1 MLKKTAIGIDISK
14 AKYDVYVTDG
24 VKSWRNEFPNTAGGH
39 RKLVKWLQKID
50 AAAGHVCL
58 EATGRYGEEVARC
71 LHGAG
76 YTVSIVNPRI
86 IKRYAQVQGLRNKTD
101 QLDAKL
107 LATYCQ
113 REQPRSWQPPTPQQR
128 KLQALTRYLD
138 DLKENR
144 TSQINRLKA
153 GTHPDEVATSLRTV
167 IELLSEQIK
176 TVGEQI
182 SDHINQHPELQ
193 RDRDLLVSID
203 GIGETTAA
211 IVLAELPHIA
221 NFSNAKQLAAY
232 AGLTPQQLQSG
243 QSHYHAGLLKLG
255 SKHLRTAL
263 FFPAISA
270 IRHNKPLAAFA
281 RRLAER
287 GKRKMSIVVAVM
299 RKLLH
304 YIFAI
309 LTKQQPFD
317 PDYLSNQPIAT

>member
-1 MLKKTAIGIDISK
+1 MLNKMAIGIDISK
-14 AKYDVYVTDG
+14 AKYDVYVMG
-24 VKSWRNEFPNTAGGH
+24 GEKNWRKEFPNTAVGH
-39 RKLVKWLQKID
+39 RKVVKWLKKID
-50 AAAGHVCL
+50 VTTGHVCL
-58 EATGRYGEEVARC
+58 EATGRYGEEVAMH
-71 LHGAG
+71 LHNAG

-86 IKRYAQVQGLRNKTD
+86 IKRYGQVQGLRNKSD

-113 REQPRSWQPPTPQQR
+113 REQPRSWQPPTPQQQ
-128 KLQALTRYLD
+128 KLKALTRYLD

-153 GTHPDEVATSLRTV
+153 GTHPDEVATSLQTI
-167 IELLSEQIK
+167 IELLDEQIK
-176 TVGEQI
+176 TVRSQI
-182 SDHINQHPELQ
+182 TDHINEHPELQ

-203 GIGETTAA
+203 GVGETTAA

-221 NFSNAKQLAAY
+221 NFSSAKQVAAY

-263 FFPAISA
+263 YFPAISA
-270 IRHNKPLAAFA
+270 MRHNKPLSIFAA
-281 RRLAER
+281 RLKEK
-287 GKRKMSIVVAVM
+287 GKRPMTVIVAVM

-309 LTKQQPFD
+309 LSNRQPFD
-317 PDYLSNQPIAT
+317 PDYLSNRPILA